1 MNQNVHNLVD
11 LEDLSKEELKQLL
24 DTAIAYQEGAAVP
37 KLKRDVKVANLFFEN
52 STRTVTSFQ
61 TAEHRLGLSRFDV
74 NINGSSVKKGESL
87 ADTVKTVQA
96 IGMDLTVIRHS
107 ETGWY
112 KALEGDSNI
121 HLSLVNAGDGAGV
134 HPSQTLLDLMTIQK
148 EFGDFSGLKIAIVGD
163 LSHSRVAKSDA
174 KIFKELG
181 MQVYFAGPKEWW
193 SEELAEYGQ
202 FEEID
207 NLLDQ
212 VDVLMC
218 LRVQLE
224 RLEESG
230 RDNFTADAY
239 HEDYGLTKAR
249 AKRMKDTAI
258 IMHPAPVNRGVEIDS
273 ELVDGAQSRIFNQMA
288 NGVYARM
295 AILTRV
301 LQEQGLMEEK

>member
-1 MNQNVHNLVD
+1 MEKNVHNLVD
-11 LEDLSKEELKQLL
+11 LADLSKAELNGLL
-24 DTAIAYQEGAAVP
+24 DTAIAYQKGAAVP
-37 KLKRDVKVANLFFEN
+37 KLKRDVAVANLFFEN

-61 TAEHRLGLSRFDV
+61 MAEHRLGLSRFDV
-74 NINGSSVKKGESL
+74 NINGSSVQKGESL

-96 IGMDLTVIRHS
+96 IGMDLAVIRHS

-112 KALEGDSNI
+112 QNLESDPNI
-121 HLSLVNAGDGAGV
+121 RLSLVNAGDGAGV
-134 HPSQTLLDLMTIQK
+134 HPSQTLLDLMTIKK
-148 EFGDFSGLKIAIVGD
+148 EFGDFAGLKIGIVGD

-181 MQVYFAGPKEWW
+181 MQVFFAGPEEWW

-202 FEEID
+202 YEAID
-207 NLLDQ
+207 DLLEQ

-239 HEDYGLTKAR
+239 HEAYGLTKDR
-249 AKRMKDTAI
+249 AKRLKGSAI

-273 ELVDGAQSRIFNQMA
+273 DLVDGAQSRIFDQMA

-301 LQEQGLMEEK
+301 LQKQGLMEEK